1 MYLFY
6 VDKNIMES
14 EKIDPQFNKYQNP
27 KIGLIALASDY
38 MIEKDFIK
46 IIKDKEID
54 FFVNRIE
61 CFNPLTKENLIK
73 MSEKVTEVTK
83 DILPDEKID
92 CVAYGCTSGT
102 IAAGFDAIQKKI
114 KDAKPE
120 AIVTTPST
128 ASIKALKKLNVN
140 KVAIFTPYSK
150 KLNDEVLDFFK
161 KENFEIK
168 ANSYFNIESDIDI
181 GKVDPNYLYE
191 VLSNMNLNGAEALF
205 VSCTALP
212 ALSII
217 NKLEEKL
224 NKFVLSSN
232 QTLIWDSLNAIG
244 YKNNVEG
251 FGKLFNS

>member
-1 MYLFY
+1 
-6 VDKNIMES
+6 MES
-14 EKIDPQFNKYQNP
+14 EKIDPKFNKFQNP

-46 IIKDKEID
+46 IIKDEEID

-102 IAAGFDAIQKKI
+102 IAAGYEVIQKKI
-114 KDAKPE
+114 KSAKPE

-128 ASIKALKKLNVN
+128 ASIKALRKLNVN
-140 KVAIFTPYSK
+140 KIAIFTPYSK

-191 VLSNMNLNGAEALF
+191 VLSNMNLNDAEVLF

-212 ALSII
+212 VLSII

-224 NKFVLSSN
+224 NKIVLSSN

-244 YKNNVEG
+244 YKNKVEG

>member
-1 MYLFY
+1 
-6 VDKNIMES
+6 
-14 EKIDPQFNKYQNP
+14 
-27 KIGLIALASDY
+27 

-114 KDAKPE
+114 KNAKPE

>member
-1 MYLFY
+1 
-6 VDKNIMES
+6 MES
-14 EKIDPQFNKYQNP
+14 RKIDPKFNKNQNP

-38 MIEKDFIK
+38 MIEKDFIR
-46 IIKDKEID
+46 IIKDKKVD

-83 DILPDEKID
+83 DILPNEKID

-102 IAAGFDAIQKKI
+102 IAAGYEAIEKKI
-114 KDAKPE
+114 KNAKPE

-128 ASIKALKKLNVN
+128 ASIKALKKLNI
-140 KVAIFTPYSK
+140 KKIAIFTPYSK

-161 KENFEIK
+161 NENFEIK

-191 VLSNMNLNGAEALF
+191 VLSKMDLNGAEALF

-217 NKLEEKL
+217 DKLEKKL
-224 NKFVLSSN
+224 NITVLSSN
-232 QTLIWDSLNAIG
+232 QTLIWDTLNSI
-244 YKNNVEG
+244 KNKETTKG
-251 FGKLFNS
+251 FGKIFEVN

>member
-1 MYLFY
+1 
-6 VDKNIMES
+6 MES
-14 EKIDPQFNKYQNP
+14 KKIDPKFNKYQNP

-46 IIKDKEID
+46 IIKDKKVD

-83 DILPDEKID
+83 DILPNEKID

-102 IAAGFDAIQKKI
+102 IAAGYEAIEKKI
-114 KDAKPE
+114 KNAKPE

-128 ASIKALKKLNVN
+128 ASIKALKKLNI
-140 KVAIFTPYSK
+140 KKIAIFTPYSK

-161 KENFEIK
+161 NENFEIK
-168 ANSYFNIESDIDI
+168 ANSYFNIVSDIDI

-191 VLSNMNLNGAEALF
+191 VLSKMDLKGAEALF

-217 NKLEEKL
+217 DKLEKKL
-224 NKFVLSSN
+224 NITVLSSN
-232 QTLIWDSLNAIG
+232 QTLIWDTLNSI
-244 YKNNVEG
+244 KNKETTKG
-251 FGKLFNS
+251 FGKIFDVS

>member
-1 MYLFY
+1 
-6 VDKNIMES
+6 MES
-14 EKIDPQFNKYQNP
+14 KKIDPKFNKYQNP

-46 IIKDKEID
+46 IIKDKKVD
-54 FFVNRIE
+54 LFVNRIE

-83 DILPDEKID
+83 DILPNEKID

-102 IAAGFDAIQKKI
+102 IAAGYEAIEKKI
-114 KDAKPE
+114 KNAKPE

-128 ASIKALKKLNVN
+128 ASIKALKKLNI
-140 KVAIFTPYSK
+140 KKIAIFTPYSK

-161 KENFEIK
+161 NENFEIK

-181 GKVDPNYLYE
+181 GKVDTNYLYE
-191 VLSNMNLNGAEALF
+191 VLSKMDLNGSEALF

-217 NKLEEKL
+217 DKLEKKL
-224 NKFVLSSN
+224 NITVLSSN
-232 QTLIWDSLNAIG
+232 QTLIWDTLNSI
-244 YKNNVEG
+244 KNKETTKG
-251 FGKLFNS
+251 FGKIFEVN